1 MNIVDII
8 GIIALMIFICLGIAF
23 IITEF
28 IIGSF
33 K

>member
-8 GIIALMIFICLGIAF
+8 GIITLMIFICLGIAF
-23 IITEF
+23 IIIEF
-28 IIGSF
+28 IIGEH